1 MSMGIPRGID
11 DPAICWGLA
20 LVPAFW
26 GVLTGQNKVQASC
39 TPGLTTNGNRMWKIS
54 AEM

>member
-1 MSMGIPRGID
+1 MGIPRGID